1 MCRGPLLA
9 EPGVHV
15 AKEWCSARLAWAQRF
30 DQGVSNW
37 LPSCHLDFNTKMLG
51 TTQPGFEPIRKPV
64 EIDPGRAGYRIRDG
78 DRFDRVD
85 FQHRHRGRA
94 CEPVE
99 EGLKANPQLR

>member
-1 MCRGPLLA
+1 
-9 EPGVHV
+9 
-15 AKEWCSARLAWAQRF
+15 
-30 DQGVSNW
+30 
-37 LPSCHLDFNTKMLG
+37 MLG

-99 EGLKANPQLR
+99 EGLKANPQIREQCGVLNAQNDAIGSGRSQAPDSFIQPRT